1 MTNRFNQFNRK
12 VPKHSDLSDLQQ
24 STKRGILI
32 DHGYSFVFSTDM
44 RDWIMQKK
52 RRQELESR
60 ERIRNGK
67 ERRPYKR
74 K

>member
-12 VPKHSDLSDLQQ
+12 VPKHSALSELQQ
-24 STKRGILI
+24 STKRSFII

-60 ERIRNGK
+60 ERLKNGK
-67 ERRPYKR
+67 NKR

>member
-12 VPKHSDLSDLQQ
+12 VPKHSDLSELQQ
-24 STKRGILI
+24 STKRSFII

-60 ERIRNGK
+60 ERLKNG
-67 ERRPYKR
+67 ENKR

>member
-60 ERIRNGK
+60 ERLKNGK
-67 ERRPYKR
+67 NKR

>member
-12 VPKHSDLSDLQQ
+12 VPNHYQLSELQQ
-24 STKRGILI
+24 STKRGLII

-60 ERIRNGK
+60 ERLKNGK
-67 ERRPYKR
+67 NKR

>member
-12 VPKHSDLSDLQQ
+12 VPKHSDLSELQQ
-24 STKRGILI
+24 STKRGLII

-67 ERRPYKR
+67 ERRPYKKR
-74 K
+74 

>member
-1 MTNRFNQFNRK
+1 MNDKK
-12 VPKHSDLSDLQQ
+12 VPNHYELSDLQQ
-24 STKRGILI
+24 STKRGLII

-60 ERIRNGK
+60 KRLKNGEKKRN
-67 ERRPYKR
+67 YKKR
-74 K
+74 

>member
-1 MTNRFNQFNRK
+1 MNNKK
-12 VPKHSDLSDLQQ
+12 VPNHYQLSELQQ
-24 STKRGILI
+24 STKRGLII

-60 ERIRNGK
+60 ERLKNG
-67 ERRPYKR
+67 ENKR

>member
-1 MTNRFNQFNRK
+1 MNDKK
-12 VPKHSDLSDLQQ
+12 VPNHYELSDLQQ
-24 STKRGILI
+24 STKRGLII

-67 ERRPYKR
+67 ERSPYKKR
-74 K
+74 

>member
-1 MTNRFNQFNRK
+1 MTDRK
-12 VPKHSDLSDLQQ
+12 PPKFSDLSDLQQ

-60 ERIRNGK
+60 ERIRNGEK
-67 ERRPYKR
+67 KRR
-74 K
+74 

>member
-1 MTNRFNQFNRK
+1 MTDRK
-12 VPKHSDLSDLQQ
+12 PPKYTDLSDLQQ

-67 ERRPYKR
+67 ERRPYKKR
-74 K
+74 

>member
-12 VPKHSDLSDLQQ
+12 VPKHSDLSELQQ
-24 STKRGILI
+24 STKRGLII

-60 ERIRNGK
+60 ERLKNGK
-67 ERRPYKR
+67 NKR

>member
-1 MTNRFNQFNRK
+1 MTDRK
-12 VPKHSDLSDLQQ
+12 PPKYTDLSDLQQ

-44 RDWIMQKK
+44 RDWIMQRK

-60 ERIRNGK
+60 ERMRNGK
-67 ERRPYKR
+67 KRRPYKKR
-74 K
+74 

>member
-1 MTNRFNQFNRK
+1 MTDRK
-12 VPKHSDLSDLQQ
+12 PPKYTDLSDLQE
-24 STKRGILI
+24 STKRGLII

-60 ERIRNGK
+60 ERLKNG
-67 ERRPYKR
+67 ENKR

>member
-1 MTNRFNQFNRK
+1 MTDRK
-12 VPKHSDLSDLQQ
+12 PPKYTDLSDLQQ

-32 DHGYSFVFSTDM
+32 DHGYSFVFSTDI

-67 ERRPYKR
+67 ERRPYKKR
-74 K
+74 

>member
-1 MTNRFNQFNRK
+1 MTDRK
-12 VPKHSDLSDLQQ
+12 TPKYTDLSDLQE

-44 RDWIMQKK
+44 RDWIMQRK

-67 ERRPYKR
+67 ERRPYKKR
-74 K
+74 

>member
-12 VPKHSDLSDLQQ
+12 VPKYSDLSDLQQ

-60 ERIRNGK
+60 ERIRNGEK
-67 ERRPYKR
+67 KRR
-74 K
+74 

>member
-67 ERRPYKR
+67 ERRPYKKR
-74 K
+74 

>member
-1 MTNRFNQFNRK
+1 MNDKK
-12 VPKHSDLSDLQQ
+12 VPNHYELSDLQQ
-24 STKRGILI
+24 STKRGLII
-32 DHGYSFVFSTDM
+32 DHGYSFVFSNDM

-60 ERIRNGK
+60 ERLKNGK
-67 ERRPYKR
+67 NKR

>member
-1 MTNRFNQFNRK
+1 MTDRK
-12 VPKHSDLSDLQQ
+12 PPKYTDLSDLQQ

-44 RDWIMQKK
+44 RDWIMQRK

-67 ERRPYKR
+67 ERRPYKKR
-74 K
+74 

>member
-12 VPKHSDLSDLQQ
+12 VPKHSDLSELQQ
-24 STKRGILI
+24 STKRSFII

-60 ERIRNGK
+60 ERLKNDKNYQIPLK
-67 ERRPYKR
+67 
-74 K
+74 

>member
-1 MTNRFNQFNRK
+1 MTDRRL
-12 VPKHSDLSDLQQ
+12 PKYTDLSDLQQ
-24 STKRGILI
+24 STKRGLII

-60 ERIRNGK
+60 ERIRNGENK
-67 ERRPYKR
+67 RR
-74 K
+74 

>member
-12 VPKHSDLSDLQQ
+12 VPKHSDLSELQQ
-24 STKRGILI
+24 STKRGLII

-60 ERIRNGK
+60 ERLKNGK
-67 ERRPYKR
+67 NKRR
-74 K
+74 

>member
-1 MTNRFNQFNRK
+1 MTDRK
-12 VPKHSDLSDLQQ
+12 TPKYTDLSDLQQ
-24 STKRGILI
+24 STRRGILI

-44 RDWIMQKK
+44 KDWIMQKK

-67 ERRPYKR
+67 ERRPYKKR
-74 K
+74 

>member
-1 MTNRFNQFNRK
+1 MNNKK
-12 VPKHSDLSDLQQ
+12 VPNHYQLSELQQ
-24 STKRGILI
+24 STKRGLII

-60 ERIRNGK
+60 ERIRNGENK
-67 ERRPYKR
+67 RR
-74 K
+74 

>member
-1 MTNRFNQFNRK
+1 MTDKRL
-12 VPKHSDLSDLQQ
+12 PKYTDLSDLQQ
-24 STKRGILI
+24 STRRGLII

-44 RDWIMQKK
+44 RDWIMQRK

-67 ERRPYKR
+67 ERRPYKKR
-74 K
+74 